1 MTEPTHLT
9 EHRISDAEAAPYGVA
24 LTDDGAVWATLI
36 RGQAVVRRDVDG
48 TLDTISLGE
57 GSEPSLLAAATED
70 SVWVTDAARSRI
82 VRIGPDGIRAEI
94 PVPSVGGRPFGIAAA
109 DSGEVWFTEMTTD
122 LIGKVDI
129 LGKVTE
135 FTAGVDHGNPSMIA
149 CSGESVWFTLN
160 GANAIGYIRGGNS
173 AVVVTDLPTSKAGP
187 VGITVATD
195 AAAWFTEIAAG
206 QIGRLDRD
214 GVLTEFP
221 LPDRSSK
228 PHAIAADPSGGCW
241 FTMWGSSQLGFIA
254 ADGTIAVTDLP
265 TPESEPHG
273 IAVAADGT
281 VWAALETGFLAELRP

>member
-1 MTEPTHLT
+1 MTEPAHLT
-9 EHRISDAEAAPYGVA
+9 EHRISDAAAAPYGVA

-36 RGQAVVRRDVDG
+36 RGQAVVRRDADG
-48 TLDTISLGE
+48 TLSTIPLGD
-57 GSEPSLLAAATED
+57 GSEPSLLTAATED
-70 SVWVTDAARSRI
+70 SIWVTDAARNRI
-82 VRIGPDGIRAEI
+82 VRIGPEGIRAEI
-94 PVPSVGGRPFGIAAA
+94 AVPSAGARPFGIAAA

-122 LIGKVDI
+122 LIGRIDI
-129 LGKVTE
+129 LGRVAD

-160 GANAIGYIRGGNS
+160 GANAVGYIRGGNS
-173 AVVVTDLPTSKAGP
+173 AVAVTHLPTSSAGP

-206 QIGRLDRD
+206 QIGRIDRD

-228 PHAIAADPSGGCW
+228 PHAIAADPAGGCW
-241 FTMWGSSQLGFIA
+241 FTLWKSNQLGFIA
-254 ADGTIAVTDLP
+254 ADGTVAVTDLP
-265 TPESEPHG
+265 TPDSEPHG

>member
-1 MTEPTHLT
+1 MTEPAHLT
-9 EHRISDAEAAPYGVA
+9 EHRISDASAAPYGVA

-36 RGQAVVRRDVDG
+36 RGQAVVRRDIDG
-48 TLDTISLGE
+48 TIDTISLGA

-70 SVWVTDAARSRI
+70 SIWVTDAGHNRI
-82 VRIGPDGIRAEI
+82 VRIGPEGIRGEI
-94 PVPSVGGRPFGIAAA
+94 AVPSAGARPFGIAAA

-122 LIGKVDI
+122 LIGRIDI
-129 LGKVTE
+129 LGRVAE

-160 GANAIGYIRGGNS
+160 GANAVGYIRGGNS
-173 AVVVTDLPTSKAGP
+173 AVAVTHLPTNGAGP

-206 QIGRLDRD
+206 QIGRIDRD
-214 GVLTEFP
+214 GVLTEYP

-228 PHAIAADPSGGCW
+228 PHAIAADPVSGCW
-241 FTMWGSSQLGFIA
+241 FTLWGANQIGFIA

-265 TPESEPHG
+265 TPDSEPHG
-273 IAVAADGT
+273 IAVAPDGT
-281 VWAALETGFLAELRP
+281 VWVALETGFLAELRP